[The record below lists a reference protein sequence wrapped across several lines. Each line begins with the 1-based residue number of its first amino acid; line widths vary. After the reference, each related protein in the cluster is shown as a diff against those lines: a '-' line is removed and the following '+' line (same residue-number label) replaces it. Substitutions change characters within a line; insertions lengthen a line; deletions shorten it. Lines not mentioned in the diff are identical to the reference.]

1 MSRLLYN
8 GDYQI
13 TQKYKKLTHK
23 GIDIVKY
30 KSKTCEIKAHT
41 DGQVVMIQTGQKN
54 NKNAKGNASY
64 GNFVKMKHKDGY
76 YTLYAHLKDVY
87 VKKGDK
93 LKQGDFVGYMGNT
106 GRSFGAHLH
115 FEVRNTK
122 DNRIDPTIYLT
133 EDLPITNKKY
143 IEIEAKSGVWCRKG
157 VGFKYKK
164 YKVIPYKTICEL
176 LKKDAGTSNGYK
188 WDKIVYEN
196 EKVYVPN
203 KWNKY
208 L

>member
-1 MSRLLYN
+1 MSRLLYK
-8 GDYQI
+8 GEYQI

-30 KSKTCEIKAHT
+30 KAKTCDIKVHS
-41 DGQVVMIQTGQKN
+41 DGEVIMIQTGQKN
-54 NKNAKGNASY
+54 NKNAKGTLSY
-64 GNFVKMKHKDGY
+64 GNFVKVKHLDGY
-76 YTLYAHLKDVY
+76 YTLYAHLKNVY
-87 VKKGDK
+87 VKKGQK
-93 LKQGDFVGYMGNT
+93 LKQGEFIGFMGNT
-106 GRSFGAHLH
+106 GRSYGAHLH

-122 DNRIDPTIYLT
+122 DNRIDPTKYLT
-133 EDLPITNKKY
+133 EDLPETKKKY
-143 IEIEAKSGVWCRKG
+143 IEITAKSGVWCRKG
-157 VGFKYKK
+157 IGFKYKK

-176 LKKDAGTSNGYK
+176 LKKDAGVSNGYK
-188 WDKIVYEN
+188 WDKIIYQN

>member
-1 MSRLLYN
+1 MSRLLYE
-8 GDYQI
+8 GEYQI

-23 GIDIVKY
+23 GIDVVKY
-30 KSKTCEIKAHT
+30 KSQTCDIKAHT

-64 GNFVKMKHKDGY
+64 GNFVKMKHPDGY
-76 YTLYAHLKDVY
+76 YTLYAHLKEVY
-87 VKKGDK
+87 VKKGAK
-93 LKQGDFVGYMGNT
+93 LKKGDFVGYMGNT
-106 GRSFGAHLH
+106 GKSFGAHLH

-122 DNRIDPTIYLT
+122 DTRIDPTIYLT
-133 EDLPITNKKY
+133 EDLPETKKKY
-143 IEIEAKSGVWCRKG
+143 VEITAKSGVWCRKG
-157 VGFKYKK
+157 IGFKYKK
-164 YKVIPYKTICEL
+164 YKVIPYSTICEL
-176 LKKDAGTSNGYK
+176 VKKDAGSANGYK
-188 WDKIVYEN
+188 WDKIVYEG